1 MILRGGNP
9 VYPIRQEGVLAAGL
23 LALAL
28 LDMPYGYFQFLRWL
42 IMIIGISVAF
52 DQIAQRQRWLFY
64 FGLAVAVLFN
74 PFFKVSFERE
84 VWWWI
89 DIILVGVFLLIGL
102 TVRDET
108 KIQTDPELIEVT
120 LDDEEQPTMPR

>member
-1 MILRGGNP
+1 MLLKDGNP
-9 VYPIRQEGVLAAGL
+9 VYPIRQEGIVVAGV

-52 DQIAQRQRWLFY
+52 TPVAQQQRWLFF
-64 FGLAVAVLFN
+64 FGLAVAALFN

-89 DIILVGVFLLIGL
+89 DLVLAGAFLLIGL
-102 TVRDET
+102 TVRDKT
-108 KIQTDPELIEVT
+108 KVQTDDDWREVI
-120 LDDEEQPTMPR
+120 LDEE